1 MKTMKSIAWVIGLT
15 VVAGGMM
22 SNPVR
27 ADQSFS
33 DITGTNIWNNIPPV
47 LGTNG
52 KLDPKLVENITRVN
66 RDSEAAFEA
75 CNAALAQIE
84 QTAPT
89 TRRFARQP
97 SNVTAEV
104 PTACRQLEQLRTE
117 AENLRATVEQTQRTL
132 SRSDFAAW

>member
-15 VVAGGMM
+15 VVAGGIL
-22 SNPVR
+22 SNPAR

-52 KLDPKLVENITRVN
+52 KLDPKLIENITRVN

-97 SNVTAEV
+97 STVTAEV

-132 SRSDFAAW
+132 SRSEFAAW

>member
-1 MKTMKSIAWVIGLT
+1 MKSMKSIAWVIGLT

-104 PTACRQLEQLRTE
+104 PVACRQLEQLRAE
-117 AENLRATVEQTQRTL
+117 AENLRATVEQTERTL

>member
-75 CNAALAQIE
+75 CNAALVQIE

>member
-15 VVAGGMM
+15 VVAGGIM

-117 AENLRATVEQTQRTL
+117 AENFRATVEQTERTL

>member
-15 VVAGGMM
+15 VVAGGIL
-22 SNPVR
+22 SNPAR

-132 SRSDFAAW
+132 SRSEFAAW